1 MAKRSPYRV
10 RLMQADRLALGWS
23 YSDLAGELNV
33 SVSSVTRFFKG
44 QHQTP
49 GMAKRIALALGH
61 PVVRY
66 LYDAEPERVA

>member
-10 RLMQADRLALGWS
+10 RLMETDRRALGWS
-23 YSDLAGELNV
+23 YVDLAVELNV
-33 SVSSVTRFFKG
+33 HASTITRFFKG
-44 QHQTP
+44 QHQSP

-66 LYDAEPERVA
+66 LHDAEPERVA